1 MNYHDKRSSMSSY
14 ADSGYYAPS
23 VNSTAPSKETPFS
36 RTLQHTLAYYGPAAE
51 RSRASSIQSSRSKR
65 ADEVIAL
72 PRPLAFPFHN
82 DSYFLPVAETTHRSL
97 SASNSCRSLVSS
109 PKVQPIRQRD
119 PTMDSIKPGTVR
131 SLKQMFQRPTNTTQ
145 ANERSNSTSAEE
157 AVTTSSSPPPPP
169 KSVFT
174 GIKEG
179 TVKALQRLFIIPPSP
194 KTDSLAQPLEKPK
207 KTWKWWKRSKVDSFP
222 TASDSRRTSSIF
234 GDASTPLLQPPSTA
248 AKKSA
253 GNRVF
258 PRMTKPQWLL
268 PKSPAKTSE
277 RYEKPKTTITSFWNG
292 LKSIVKRKS

>member
-23 VNSTAPSKETPFS
+23 VNSTSKETPFS

-51 RSRASSIQSSRSKR
+51 RSRASSIQSNRSKR
-65 ADEVIAL
+65 TDEVIAL
-72 PRPLAFPFHN
+72 PRPLTFPFHN

-97 SASNSCRSLVSS
+97 SASNSCRSLVSPPRGQS
-109 PKVQPIRQRD
+109 PRQRD
-119 PTMDSIKPGTVR
+119 PTIDSIKPGTVR
-131 SLKQMFQRPTNTTQ
+131 SLKQMFQRSSDTTQ
-145 ANERSNSTSAEE
+145 ANEANNSISAEE
-157 AVTTSSSPPPPP
+157 ANITPTSPPP

-179 TVKALQRLFIIPPSP
+179 TVKALQSLFTTPLSS
-194 KTDSLAQPLEKPK
+194 KTDPSKQPPLKPTR
-207 KTWKWWKRSKVDSFP
+207 TWKWWKRSKVDSQNP
-222 TASDSRRTSSIF
+222 ATEADSRPTSSIF
-234 GDASTPLLQPPSTA
+234 GDASTPLLQPPSAA

-253 GNRVF
+253 GNRFF

-268 PKSPAKTSE
+268 PKSPAKASE
-277 RYEKPKTTITSFWNG
+277 HFEKPKNPISSLWNG

>member
-97 SASNSCRSLVSS
+97 SASNSCRSLATT
-109 PKVQPIRQRD
+109 RQRD

-131 SLKQMFQRPTNTTQ
+131 SLKQMFQRPSNTTQ
-145 ANERSNSTSAEE
+145 ANEGSNSTSTE
-157 AVTTSSSPPPPP
+157 AANTTSSSPPPP

-179 TVKALQRLFIIPPSP
+179 TVKALQRLFITPPSP
-194 KTDSLAQPLEKPK
+194 KTDSSSAQPLEKPK
-207 KTWKWWKRSKVDSFP
+207 KTWKWWKRSKVDSLP
-222 TASDSRRTSSIF
+222 TAADSRRTSSIF

-253 GNRVF
+253 GNRIF

-277 RYEKPKTTITSFWNG
+277 SFEKPKTTISSLWNG